1 MQIIGVVFGFA
12 GWCVCV
18 EVAGWHG
25 WSGIWKNLSG
35 GIKVLLSR
43 GVGSFEKDQRRVSCC
58 MRGKVGYAGL

>member
-1 MQIIGVVFGFA
+1 MQTIGVVFGFA

-25 WSGIWKNLSG
+25 WSGTWKNLSG

-43 GVGSFEKDQRRVSCC
+43 GVGFVREGPKASVMFHE
-58 MRGKVGYAGL
+58 GKVGYAGL